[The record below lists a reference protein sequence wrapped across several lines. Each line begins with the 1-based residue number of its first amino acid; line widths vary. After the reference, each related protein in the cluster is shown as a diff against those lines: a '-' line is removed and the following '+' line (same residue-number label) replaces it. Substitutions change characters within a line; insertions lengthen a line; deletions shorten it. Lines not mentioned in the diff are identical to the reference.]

1 MSIANIIRDEMAREP
16 LKSKLDRW
24 IDVLNYWLE
33 HVEDFGERYPDMKFM
48 ADEFSRTIDEMYD
61 YTKELPDGQI

>member
-33 HVEDFGERYPDMKFM
+33 YVEDFGERYPDMQNM
-48 ADEFSRTIDEMYD
+48 VDEFSRAIDEMYD
-61 YTKELPDGQI
+61 YMKELPDGQI